1 MKTEVRKS
9 QTKMLLV
16 PWVKLQ
22 RPRVRGCSLYQ
33 EETRDF
39 RSDCPGSLS
48 SPDAV
53 EQTELGISTAEF
65 SRADGTAPGYLA
77 PKLQDRYCS
86 SVCLE
91 WDSDSIGPVA
101 GIPGPPEV
109 TACQLP

>member
-65 SRADGTAPGYLA
+65 SRADGTAPGIWLLNCRTATAQVCASSGTLTASALWLA
-77 PKLQDRYCS
+77 SRDPQK
-86 SVCLE
+86 
-91 WDSDSIGPVA
+91 
-101 GIPGPPEV
+101 
-109 TACQLP
+109 